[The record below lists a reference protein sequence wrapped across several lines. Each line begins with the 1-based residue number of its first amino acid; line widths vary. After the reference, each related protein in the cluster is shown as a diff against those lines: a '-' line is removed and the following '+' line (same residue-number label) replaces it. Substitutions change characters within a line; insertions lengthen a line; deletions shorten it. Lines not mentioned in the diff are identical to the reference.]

1 MLSFSMLVTLVYCH
15 VDGSRLAVMLLLTL
29 LLLYL
34 SSDLLP
40 QMPQSLQFE
49 PLKLSGGSVLT
60 LPAGSTVPETSISVL
75 NGSKAKIVKA
85 LLAGRRHHLEVVR
98 AWQSHL

>member
-1 MLSFSMLVTLVYCH
+1 
-15 VDGSRLAVMLLLTL
+15 
-29 LLLYL
+29 
-34 SSDLLP
+34 
-40 QMPQSLQFE
+40 MPQSLQCE

-85 LLAGRRHHLEVVR
+85 LIAGRRHHLEVVSSKSL
-98 AWQSHL
+98 AVTPVKPESCSMAICAGVPSWGASTG